1 MKGWFPVFK
10 KELLRFFKD
19 KRMII
24 GTLILPGLLIYLVYS
39 FMGDGMRGLIGGEE
53 RTPTAY
59 VQDLPE
65 QLAEGFSAVFDVTEI
80 GADGAESAKEA
91 VKNAQTDIFVVFPE
105 GFYEAITG
113 SSGEVPENVPNV
125 EIYFNAAESNS
136 SSAYSAAVALL
147 DALESSLSNRFD
159 VNNPASG
166 GIYDLSDERDVTSM
180 IFSML
185 LPMLMMIFIFTGAM
199 SVAPESIAGEKERGT
214 FATLLVTPVSRAG
227 VAVGKIFALSIISVL
242 CGLSSFIG
250 IMLSLPKMM
259 GGADVSANI
268 YSAGAYF
275 ALLGIVVSSVLL
287 IVAMISVI
295 SAFAKSVKEASA
307 YVTPLMIVVVLL
319 SVTCMFTDGAPAS
332 VWPYLIP
339 LYNSVQAINAVFS
352 FTAVALNLAV
362 GMIANLVYTALL
374 VWLLTAMFRSEKIM
388 FRR

>member
-91 VKNAQTDIFVVFPE
+91 VKNAQADIFVVFPE
-105 GFYEAITG
+105 GFWSSIMKPTG
-113 SSGEVPENVPNV
+113 DVPNV

-185 LPMLMMIFIFTGAM
+185 MPMLMMIFIFTGAM

-259 GGADVSANI
+259 GGADVSAKI
-268 YSAGAYF
+268 YSVGDYF
-275 ALLGIVVSSVLL
+275 ALFGIVVSSVLL

>member
-105 GFYEAITG
+105 GFWSSIMNPTG
-113 SSGEVPENVPNV
+113 DVPNV

-185 LPMLMMIFIFTGAM
+185 MPMLMMIFIFTGAM

-268 YSAGAYF
+268 YSVGDYF
-275 ALLGIVVSSVLL
+275 ALFGIVVSSVLL

>member
-65 QLAEGFSAVFDVTEI
+65 QLAEGFSAVFNVTEI

-105 GFYEAITG
+105 GFWSSIMNPTG
-113 SSGEVPENVPNV
+113 DVPNV

-185 LPMLMMIFIFTGAM
+185 MPMLMMIFIFTGAM

-268 YSAGAYF
+268 YSVWDYF

-307 YVTPLMIVVVLL
+307 YVSPLMIVVVLL

-332 VWPYLIP
+332 VWLYLIP

>member
-80 GADGAESAKEA
+80 GEDGAESAKEA
-91 VKNAQTDIFVVFPE
+91 VKNAQTDIFIVFPE
-105 GFYEAITG
+105 GFWSSIMNPTG
-113 SSGEVPENVPNV
+113 DVPNV

-185 LPMLMMIFIFTGAM
+185 MPMLMMIFIFTGAM

-268 YSAGAYF
+268 YSVGDYF
-275 ALLGIVVSSVLL
+275 ALFGIVVSSVLL

-332 VWPYLIP
+332 VWLYLIP

>member
-59 VQDLPE
+59 VQNLPE

-80 GADGAESAKEA
+80 GEDGAESAKEA
-91 VKNAQTDIFVVFPE
+91 VKNAQTDIFIVFPE
-105 GFYEAITG
+105 GFWSSIMNPTG
-113 SSGEVPENVPNV
+113 DVPNV

-185 LPMLMMIFIFTGAM
+185 MPMLMMIFIFTGAM

-268 YSAGAYF
+268 YSVGDYF

>member
-19 KRMII
+19 KRMIV

-105 GFYEAITG
+105 GFWSSIMNPTG
-113 SSGEVPENVPNV
+113 DVPNV

-185 LPMLMMIFIFTGAM
+185 MPMLMMIFIFTGAM

-268 YSAGAYF
+268 YSVGDYF
-275 ALLGIVVSSVLL
+275 ALFGIVVSSVLL

>member
-19 KRMII
+19 KRMIV

-65 QLAEGFSAVFDVTEI
+65 QLAENISAVFDVTEI

-105 GFYEAITG
+105 GFWSSIMNPTG
-113 SSGEVPENVPNV
+113 DVPNV

-185 LPMLMMIFIFTGAM
+185 MPMLMMIFIFTGAM

-268 YSAGAYF
+268 YSVGDYF
-275 ALLGIVVSSVLL
+275 ALFGIVVSSVLL

-307 YVTPLMIVVVLL
+307 YVSPLMIVVVLL

>member
-19 KRMII
+19 KRMIV

-59 VQDLPE
+59 VQNLPE

-91 VKNAQTDIFVVFPE
+91 VKNAQADIFVVFPE
-105 GFYEAITG
+105 GFW
-113 SSGEVPENVPNV
+113 SSIMNPAGDVPNV

-185 LPMLMMIFIFTGAM
+185 MPMLMMIFIFTGAM

-268 YSAGAYF
+268 YSVGDYF
-275 ALLGIVVSSVLL
+275 ALFGIVVSSVLL

>member
-105 GFYEAITG
+105 GFWSSIMNPTG
-113 SSGEVPENVPNV
+113 DVPNV

-185 LPMLMMIFIFTGAM
+185 MPMLMMIFIFTGAM

-268 YSAGAYF
+268 YSVGDYF

-332 VWPYLIP
+332 VWLYLIP

>member
-105 GFYEAITG
+105 GFWSSIMNPTG
-113 SSGEVPENVPNV
+113 DVPNV

-185 LPMLMMIFIFTGAM
+185 MPMLMMIFIFTGAM

-268 YSAGAYF
+268 YSVGDYF

-332 VWPYLIP
+332 VWP
-339 LYNSVQAINAVFS
+339 
-352 FTAVALNLAV
+352 TARLMLEAGA
-362 GMIANLVYTALL
+362 
-374 VWLLTAMFRSEKIM
+374 F
-388 FRR
+388 

>member
-1 MKGWFPVFK
+1 MKGWLTIFK
-10 KELLRFFKD
+10 KELTRFFKD

-80 GADGAESAKEA
+80 GADGAESAKES

-105 GFYEAITG
+105 GFWSSIMNPTG
-113 SSGEVPENVPNV
+113 DVPNV

-185 LPMLMMIFIFTGAM
+185 MPMLMMIFIFTGAM

-268 YSAGAYF
+268 YSVGDYF

-307 YVTPLMIVVVLL
+307 YVSPLMIVVVLL

-332 VWPYLIP
+332 VWLYLIP

>member
-19 KRMII
+19 KRMIV

-105 GFYEAITG
+105 GFWSSIMNPTG
-113 SSGEVPENVPNV
+113 DVPNV

-185 LPMLMMIFIFTGAM
+185 MPMLMMIFIFTGAM

-268 YSAGAYF
+268 YSVGDYF
-275 ALLGIVVSSVLL
+275 ALFGIVVSSVLL

-307 YVTPLMIVVVLL
+307 YVSPLMIVVVLL

-332 VWPYLIP
+332 VWLYLIP

>member
-105 GFYEAITG
+105 GFWSSIMNPTG
-113 SSGEVPENVPNV
+113 DVPNV

-185 LPMLMMIFIFTGAM
+185 MPMLMMIFIFTGAM

-268 YSAGAYF
+268 YSVGDYF